1 MKTFLVL
8 LTASS
13 LAFAAVKR
21 DVSGHG
27 QGGGGHQQGHAPPPA
42 QAYDAPPPPLP
53 PQSHFEPP
61 VQFDVQPPPQYAFQH
76 YQPNYDP
83 AWNIGVYEEAS
94 LTTNWLDKGFEILV
108 EVVPIALSIIVVVT
122 VLSFLGLIQIP
133 LLRDFNTAKEELGRA
148 LASVDI
154 NQVADTVHL
163 AIEKYHELFG

>member
-1 MKTFLVL
+1 MKTFLIL
-8 LTASS
+8 LAVSS
-13 LAFAAVKR
+13 LTLAAIKR

-27 QGGGGHQQGHAPPPA
+27 QAPGGGHQQGHAPPPP
-42 QAYDAPPPPLP
+42 QVYEAPPPPP
-53 PQSHFEPP
+53 PQPHFEPP
-61 VQFDVQPPPQYAFQH
+61 VQFEVQPPQYGFQH

-133 LLRDFNTAKEELGRA
+133 LLRDFSTAKEELGRA

-163 AIEKYHELFG
+163 AIEKYHELFGS